1 MAGELGWEELVL
13 SSSPARGLEG
23 VLSPC
28 PDLTPNKYQRCF
40 PKAPVEG
47 MQHLSTFTRVG
58 RRTQAGHRHSFL
70 QESLKAHRV
79 GDEGD
84 AEPSLRDP

>member
-23 VLSPC
+23 VLSPF
-28 PDLTPNKYQRCF
+28 PDLTPNKYQAEML

-47 MQHLSTFTRVG
+47 MQHLSAFTRVG
-58 RRTQAGHRHSFL
+58 RRTQLDTGTLSYKNH
-70 QESLKAHRV
+70 
-79 GDEGD
+79 
-84 AEPSLRDP
+84 